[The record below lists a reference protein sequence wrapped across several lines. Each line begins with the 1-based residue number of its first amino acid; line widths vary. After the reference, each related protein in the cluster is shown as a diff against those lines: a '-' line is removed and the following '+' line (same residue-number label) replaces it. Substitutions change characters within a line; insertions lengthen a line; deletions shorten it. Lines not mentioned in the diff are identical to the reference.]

1 MNPLVPFLFTGLAL
15 SIATPS
21 FAKDYEA
28 CAPTRDEALQDL
40 AAQMRVTIKN
50 EVATE
55 ASEQTWGWFS
65 LAAQDNSVSQSVST
79 NIDIIDADIDKKD
92 GQICASL
99 TEVNMVKNAKKHIS
113 DVIKLG
119 HKLRKAKSFKSRQQH
134 AKNIINQVRT
144 GGSLVMI
151 TQHND
156 KLGNSKIKKYDQA
169 VSRAQDIAQKGAIR
183 FSGDK
188 ANRITFAG
196 ESLSYGKSLPVA
208 PGEYS
213 YQAKFKNACNQSD
226 TITIKKG
233 IENVIELE
241 KQALPKIS
249 FTSPDVKSNSV
260 RLTFNGQRLAI
271 SESIT
276 MNKDQLDNNCEG
288 KFSWQAEVGSQ
299 QDSGSINLSGGD
311 EEVVTLDF
319 LSTTTIKKIQ
329 GLAASWRTGNVIE
342 GTGSF
347 WTPSHNNDP
356 DTDKEIGDNF
366 ANIQLTYLTLRGAL
380 AHGPTLDYSTF
391 NDAESYH
398 LGYQLRFQM
407 TEVGA
412 EGTPFNIFQLPLIPF
427 VYGQASVGYM
437 GYTNEDDEYQR
448 TEQHEWKN
456 YLMTSFGAGASL
468 ILSKDFALVTKGQ
481 KNFGLD
487 DGGVFYLGASVRF

>member
-1 MNPLVPFLFTGLAL
+1 MKTLVPFLFTGLAL

-21 FAKDYEA
+21 FAQDYEA
-28 CAPTRDEALQDL
+28 CATTRDEAFQDL
-40 AAQMRVTIKN
+40 SAQMRVTIKN
-50 EVATE
+50 EVETE
-55 ASEQTWGWFS
+55 ASEKTWGWIS
-65 LAAQDNSVSQSVST
+65 LATQDNSVKQSVSS
-79 NIDIIDADIDKKD
+79 NIDIIGATVDKKD
-92 GQICASL
+92 DETCVYL
-99 TEVNMVKNAKKHIS
+99 TETNMVKNAKKHIN

-119 HKLRKAKSFKSRQQH
+119 YKLRKAKSFKSRKQH
-134 AKNIINQVRT
+134 ANNIIDQVRT
-144 GGSLVMI
+144 GGSLVVI
-151 TQHND
+151 AKYND
-156 KLGNSKIKKYDQA
+156 KLGNSEFKKYDQA
-169 VSRAQDIAQKGAIR
+169 VNFARDLAQKGAVR
-183 FSGDK
+183 FSGNK
-188 ANRITFAG
+188 ANRIAFAG
-196 ESLSYGKSLPVA
+196 ESLSFGKSLSIA
-208 PGEYS
+208 PGKYS
-213 YQAKFKNACNQSD
+213 YQAIFNNACNQSD
-226 TITIKKG
+226 TITIEKG
-233 IENVIELE
+233 VENVITLE

-299 QDSGSINLSGGD
+299 QDSGSVNLSGGD

-319 LSTTTIKKIQ
+319 LSTTTIKKIK

-342 GTGSF
+342 GTGSL

-366 ANIQLTYLTLRGAL
+366 ANIQLAYLTLRGAL

-398 LGYQLRFQM
+398 LGYQVRFQM

-412 EGTPFNIFQLPLIPF
+412 EGTPFNLFQLPIIPF

-437 GYTNEDDEYQR
+437 GYTNEDGDYQR
-448 TEQHEWKN
+448 TEQYEWKN
-456 YLMTSFGAGASL
+456 YLMSSFGAGVSL

>member
-1 MNPLVPFLFTGLAL
+1 MKTFVPFLFTGLAL
-15 SIATPS
+15 SLANPS

-28 CAPTRDEALQDL
+28 CAATRDEALQDL

-50 EVATE
+50 EVETE
-55 ASEQTWGWFS
+55 ASEKTWGWIS
-65 LAAQDNSVSQSVST
+65 LATQDNSVKQSVSS
-79 NIDIIDADIDKKD
+79 NIDIIGATVDKKD
-92 GQICASL
+92 DETCVYL
-99 TEVNMVKNAKKHIS
+99 TETNMIKNAKKHIN

-119 HKLRKAKSFKSRQQH
+119 NKLRKAKGFQSRQQH
-134 AKNIINQVRT
+134 ANNIIDKVRT
-144 GGSLVMI
+144 GGSLVVI
-151 TQHND
+151 AKYND
-156 KLGNSKIKKYDQA
+156 KLGNSEFKKYDQA
-169 VSRAQDIAQKGAIR
+169 VNFARDLAQKGAVR
-183 FSGDK
+183 FSGNK
-188 ANRITFAG
+188 ANRIAFAG
-196 ESLSYGKSLPVA
+196 ESLSFGKSLSIA
-208 PGEYS
+208 PGKYS
-213 YQAKFKNACNQSD
+213 YQAIFNNACNQSD
-226 TITIKKG
+226 IITIEKG
-233 IENVIELE
+233 VENVIALE

-249 FTSPDVKSNSV
+249 FTSPDVTSNSV

-276 MNKDQLDNNCEG
+276 MNKEQLDNNCEG

-319 LSTTTIKKIQ
+319 LSTTTIKKIK
-329 GLAASWRTGNVIE
+329 GLATSWRSGNVIE
-342 GTGSF
+342 GAGSF

-366 ANIQLTYLTLRGAL
+366 SNIQLTYLTLRGAL

-398 LGYQLRFQM
+398 LGYQVRFQM

-412 EGTPFNIFQLPLIPF
+412 EGTPFNLFQLPIIPF

-437 GYTNEDDEYQR
+437 GYTNEDGDYQR
-448 TEQHEWKN
+448 TEQYEWKN
-456 YLMTSFGAGASL
+456 YLMSSFGAGVSL

-487 DGGVFYLGASVRF
+487 DGGVFYLGASMHF